1 MKKLQKNK
9 LEFQTINNDIQAKMQ
24 TISTV
29 LDDIQSDMGKMR
41 VRVARCP
48 VFDWTVRFFG
58 NLSVKNGDQTGQEI
72 VRFLADR

>member
-1 MKKLQKNK
+1 
-9 LEFQTINNDIQAKMQ
+9 MQ

-58 NLSVKNGDQTGQEI
+58 NLSG
-72 VRFLADR
+72 